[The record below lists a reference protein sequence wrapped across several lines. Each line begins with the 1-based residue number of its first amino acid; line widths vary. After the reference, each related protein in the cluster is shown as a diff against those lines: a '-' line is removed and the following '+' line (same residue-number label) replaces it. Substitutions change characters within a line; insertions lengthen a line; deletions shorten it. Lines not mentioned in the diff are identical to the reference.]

1 MIQHLVKGAR
11 KAVAP
16 LRGAN
21 FFYRLTGCLRS
32 ASTTGY
38 YLTALLAMMTVLR
51 LRRLFELW
59 ENRKDI
65 LGIC

>member
-1 MIQHLVKGAR
+1 LPTGG
-11 KAVAP
+11 
-16 LRGAN
+16 LR
-21 FFYRLTGCLRS
+21 Y